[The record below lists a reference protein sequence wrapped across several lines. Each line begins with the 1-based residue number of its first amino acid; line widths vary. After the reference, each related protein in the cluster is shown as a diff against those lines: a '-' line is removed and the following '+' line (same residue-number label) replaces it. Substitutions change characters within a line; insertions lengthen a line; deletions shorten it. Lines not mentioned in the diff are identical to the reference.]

1 MGIAFYLA
9 VAIVMQRD
17 VGSLAVKR
25 GKTVHM
31 VYTQLSTVVLV
42 SWCLLP
48 VVWLVGIGF
57 KVTTLN

>member
-1 MGIAFYLA
+1 MA
-9 VAIVMQRD
+9 VAIVMSRD
-17 VGSLAVKR
+17 VGNLAVKR